1 MRLILILTTLLAFQ
15 SAAASEFDEMK
26 ALADQGDADAQF
38 YLGNVY
44 LNGEGLQE
52 NVVEAVKWYRKA
64 ADQGYVKAQF
74 NLAQAYFI
82 GKGVPK
88 NVAEAVK
95 WYRKAAEQGDANAQ
109 YNLALCYN
117 NGEGVPKNIAES
129 VKWYR
134 KAADQGVVQ
143 AQYSLGLMYTSG
155 HGVPKNVAEAVKWYR
170 KAAEQ
175 GYVEAQYNLGVIY
188 GGGEGVPKNVA
199 ESVKWYKKAADQG
212 YADAQYNLG
221 VIYGNGGGLSEDDTS
236 AVKAFTFSETHISI
250 EPPKELREMS
260 QDFID
265 YKWRNGSVQWAFGND
280 TGATTIGIG
289 LTQYD
294 ISEIALSELLSQYKD
309 SFSRMI
315 PGIKWINS
323 KVIELSGAEW
333 LYLELQS
340 NAIDASIHNIMLLT
354 SYGKQQLIL
363 NFNSTTEEFD
373 KYQSGLRASIQSIE
387 IDWEALK
394 FDTTLVAAKQGDT
407 QAQYELGVLYGA
419 GKGTKK
425 DYSNAYLW
433 WLISARLGG
442 EADLEFAAS
451 LLEEKE
457 IMKTKLLA
465 VKCYESNY
473 QECD

>member
-88 NVAEAVK
+88 NGAEAVK
-95 WYRKAAEQGDANAQ
+95 WYRKAAEQGDSNAQ

-117 NGEGVPKNIAES
+117 NGEGVPKNVAES

-134 KAADQGVVQ
+134 KAADQGLAE
-143 AQYSLGLMYTSG
+143 AQYSLGLMYTNG
-155 HGVPKNVAEAVKWYR
+155 HGVPENAAESVKWFR

-175 GYVEAQYNLGVIY
+175 GYVE
-188 GGGEGVPKNVA
+188 
-199 ESVKWYKKAADQG
+199 
-212 YADAQYNLG
+212 AQYNLG

-236 AVKAFTFSETHISI
+236 AVKAFTFPETHISI

-294 ISEIALSELLSQYKD
+294 ISEIALSELLNQYKD

-315 PGIKWINS
+315 PGIKWIDS

-340 NAIDASIHNIMLLT
+340 NAIDANIHNIMLLT

-373 KYQSGLRASIQSIE
+373 KYQSDLRASIQSIE
-387 IDWEALK
+387 IDWEALR

-407 QAQYELGVLYGA
+407 QAQYELGVLYGV

-442 EADLEFAAS
+442 EADLEFAAG

>member
-134 KAADQGVVQ
+134 KAADQGLAE
-143 AQYSLGLMYTSG
+143 AQYSLGLMYTNG
-155 HGVPKNVAEAVKWYR
+155 HGVPENAAESVKWFR

-175 GYVEAQYNLGVIY
+175 GYVE
-188 GGGEGVPKNVA
+188 
-199 ESVKWYKKAADQG
+199 
-212 YADAQYNLG
+212 AQYNLG

>member
-1 MRLILILTTLLAFQ
+1 MRLILILTALLAFQ
-15 SAAASEFDEMK
+15 SATATEFDEMK
-26 ALADQGDADAQF
+26 ALADQGEAAAQYNLGVMYADGDGVPENGAEAVKWFRKAAAQGDADAQ
-38 YLGNVY
+38 YNLGVMYADGDGVPENDSEAAKWYRKAADQGDADAQHNLALMYDTGDGVPKNDAEAFKWY
-44 LNGEGLQE
+44 RKAADQGLAVAQYNLGIMYDTGEGVPK
-52 NVVEAVKWYRKA
+52 NDAEAFKWYRKA
-64 ADQGYVKAQF
+64 ADQGYV
-74 NLAQAYFI
+74 
-82 GKGVPK
+82 
-88 NVAEAVK
+88 E
-95 WYRKAAEQGDANAQ
+95 
-109 YNLALCYN
+109 
-117 NGEGVPKNIAES
+117 
-129 VKWYR
+129 
-134 KAADQGVVQ
+134 
-143 AQYSLGLMYTSG
+143 
-155 HGVPKNVAEAVKWYR
+155 
-170 KAAEQ
+170 
-175 GYVEAQYNLGVIY
+175 
-188 GGGEGVPKNVA
+188 
-199 ESVKWYKKAADQG
+199 
-212 YADAQYNLG
+212 AQYNLG

-236 AVKAFTFSETHISI
+236 AVKAFTFPETHISI

-294 ISEIALSELLSQYKD
+294 ISEIALSELLNQYKD

-315 PGIKWINS
+315 PGIKWIDS

-340 NAIDASIHNIMLLT
+340 NAIDANIHNIMLLT

-373 KYQSGLRASIQSIE
+373 KYQSDLRASIQSIE
-387 IDWEALK
+387 IDWEALR

-407 QAQYELGVLYGA
+407 QAQYELGVLYGV

-442 EADLEFAAS
+442 EADLEFAAG